1 VTADAN
7 KPPTPGPALVRRR
20 VSRRG
25 FLGGALAAT
34 LAATLLPAD
43 RPISRPLPY
52 HGKARWI
59 GHW

>member
-1 VTADAN
+1 MTADA
-7 KPPTPGPALVRRR
+7 KQPAPLGPARPR

-34 LAATLLPAD
+34 LAATLMPAD
-43 RPISRPLPY
+43 RPISRPAPY

>member
-1 VTADAN
+1 MRARDDRTAVN
-7 KPPTPGPALVRRR
+7 EPRSRPSR

-34 LAATLLPAD
+34 LAATFLRAD
-43 RPISRPLPY
+43 RTMAPPPPP
-52 HGKARWI
+52 KARWI